1 MQLSKRSSTD
11 GMLVSESENVPRP
24 ARVLSAE
31 ISIDLTSGAV
41 ETTATHVNM
50 EKSTVEENEYN

>member
-11 GMLVSESENVPRP
+11 GVLVSESENVPHP
-24 ARVLSAE
+24 ARVLSPE

-41 ETTATHVNM
+41 ETTAMHVNM
-50 EKSTVEENEYN
+50 KKSTVEENEYN